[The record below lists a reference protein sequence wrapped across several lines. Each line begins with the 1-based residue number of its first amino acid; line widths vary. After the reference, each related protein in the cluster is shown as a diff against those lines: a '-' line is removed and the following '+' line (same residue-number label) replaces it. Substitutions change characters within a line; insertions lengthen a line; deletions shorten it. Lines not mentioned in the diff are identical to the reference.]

1 MLDKLK
7 QLHQMKQQMDAA
19 KERLNHVSVKG
30 EFQGVTVVAN
40 GNKKIT
46 EIIIPDS
53 VLSRADKSELPKLLI
68 IATNN
73 AIQQA
78 ENVFETEM
86 RFMAGGMMSGL
97 GLS

>member
-30 EFQGVTVVAN
+30 ECQGVTVIAN

-46 EIIIPDS
+46 DINIPDS
-53 VLSRADKSELPKLLI
+53 ALSRTDKSELPKLLI

-78 ENVFETEM
+78 ENVFESEM
-86 RFMAGGMMSGL
+86 RSMAGGMMSGL

>member
-1 MLDKLK
+1 
-7 QLHQMKQQMDAA
+7 MKQQMDAA